1 MRLGTPGSLS
11 QQVTMVS
18 LILLAIALVPFSH
31 SANVKKLS
39 QVWAK
44 SYPKLELKLSFCSDR
59 LVQILMM
66 TGITPI

>member
-1 MRLGTPGSLS
+1 MRLGVPGSLN

-18 LILLAIALVPFSH
+18 PIFFAIALVPFSH

-44 SYPKLELKLSFCSDR
+44 SCPKLELKLSFCSDR
-59 LVQILMM
+59 LVQIFMM
-66 TGITPI
+66 TGITSI